1 MIDRAYR
8 TLHHFYGPVDG
19 SAFRLGRRFSL
30 DLVNRNNWIRSA
42 LLLTLVI
49 LIGIGLASWKYE
61 SLQSEQAASAN
72 QPEPMEWVTVAVARA
87 VDHRQTTTS
96 IGTVLALR
104 SITLKNELAGTV
116 REVRLIP
123 GQIVEPETLLV
134 ALDVSVEEAELKAQE
149 AQAALAKTILN
160 RRRSLSQEL
169 ATTQEEVDRARAD
182 LDVTRA
188 QIARTK
194 AIIAKKTIR
203 APFRARVGIA
213 DVHPGQYLE
222 EGTLLTTLQGV
233 AEAVH
238 VDFTV
243 AQQLAAGLVVG
254 ETVEV
259 LAAGDS
265 PVVMARIVALDARV
279 DPTTRNATIRA
290 RIEGT
295 SNLPAPGASVRVRV
309 PVGPQ
314 RAVVAI
320 PVSALRKGPGGDQV
334 FVIVP
339 DKDGR
344 NRVHTR
350 QVESGAMFGDEIV
363 IHTGLAAGEQIAAV
377 GSFKLRDGVLVA
389 VAEATEN
396 NSEKNRETEK
406 P

>member
-1 MIDRAYR
+1 M
-8 TLHHFYGPVDG
+8 
-19 SAFRLGRRFSL
+19 
-30 DLVNRNNWIRSA
+30 NRNNWIRSA

-295 SNLPAPGASVRVRV
+295 SNLLAPGASVRVRV

-389 VAEATEN
+389 VAEAAEN